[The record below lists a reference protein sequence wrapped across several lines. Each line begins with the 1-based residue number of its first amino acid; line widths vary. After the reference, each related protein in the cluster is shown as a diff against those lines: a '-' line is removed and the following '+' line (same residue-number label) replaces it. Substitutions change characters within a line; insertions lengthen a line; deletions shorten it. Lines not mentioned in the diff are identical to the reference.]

1 MYRGTEVREQGHI
14 SETESSGEMPKVGEC
29 GGRCDQ
35 RLGGVLC
42 EGWPE
47 NGLFAVTINTTFHS
61 QKGPRLGDKLHDH
74 TTLRLVEVPGCQ
86 RKARS
91 DLVAV
96 SSRG

>member
-35 RLGGVLC
+35 RLGRVLC

-61 QKGPRLGDKLHDH
+61 QKGP